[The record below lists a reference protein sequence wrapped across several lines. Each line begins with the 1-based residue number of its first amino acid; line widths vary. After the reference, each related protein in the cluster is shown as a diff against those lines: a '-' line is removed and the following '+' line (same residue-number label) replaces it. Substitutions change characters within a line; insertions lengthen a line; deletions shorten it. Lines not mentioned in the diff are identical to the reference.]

1 MTRLSQQ
8 SLFGIQDVPNNLKFR
23 QFRQLGE
30 ISISGIRSVDPKYL
44 EARSKLD
51 PLATMRW
58 HMMKCSVVNCGKVV
72 SRSRHLGSTQLVC
85 YRGPL
90 LWALLPSRLVS
101 WNPNRTFL
109 LLNFAKSTPAFDP
122 AANPWPNS
130 RRCFLLETSW
140 RGDPYVVSRLGELDQ
155 VMTAGD

>member
-51 PLATMRW
+51 PLATM
-58 HMMKCSVVNCGKVV
+58 SVALQASWFHPISMLPRTATV
-72 SRSRHLGSTQLVC
+72 GSVTQST
-85 YRGPL
+85 G
-90 LWALLPSRLVS
+90 
-101 WNPNRTFL
+101 FL
-109 LLNFAKSTPAFDP
+109 ESKQDIFAT
-122 AANPWPNS
+122 
-130 RRCFLLETSW
+130 
-140 RGDPYVVSRLGELDQ
+140 
-155 VMTAGD
+155 